1 MKLSITLLFLFFIF
15 SISHS
20 YSQESENKV
29 WTLQDCIEYAWDNNL
44 VIKQQEL
51 GVGLAEQNL
60 LQSRGNLFPTL
71 NANASH
77 GYNYGRTVDP
87 FTNEFATE
95 SVQTNNFSIS
105 SGLTLFSGLQI
116 LNSIR
121 QSKLELEASKYDV
134 ESVRNDIALAI
145 ASAYLQI
152 LYSIEMVEVNES
164 QLEITKQQIERTKKL
179 VESGAQPKGTLF
191 NIEAQLASEELQ
203 LINAKNRLDLAY
215 LDLIQLLDI
224 KEADSF
230 EISIPEV
237 EITDEDKLEY
247 TPLEMY
253 SVAVSIQPEIKSSD
267 IKVESAKKGLSIAKG
282 GRSPMLSLRGAYGS
296 GYSGASREVTE
307 VIMGEPTEI
316 GVTATGVSVYA
327 PSFEYETRIKP
338 FNDQL
343 EDNLNR
349 NFGLYLT
356 IPIFNNFQVSS
367 SVAKSKINVDNA
379 KITSQRTRDQLFKT
393 IQQAHADASAAL
405 KRFHASEVNVKAL
418 QESFR
423 YIEQR
428 FNVGMVNHFE
438 YNDAKNRL
446 VAAESEMLQSKYEY
460 IFRIRILDF
469 YIGNP
474 IEL

>member
-121 QSKLELEASKYDV
+121 QSKLELDASKYDV

-152 LYSIEMVEVNES
+152 LYSIEMLEVNES

-179 VESGAQPKGTLF
+179 VDAGTQPKGTLF
-191 NIEAQLASEELQ
+191 NIEAQLATEELQ
-203 LINAKNRLDLAY
+203 LVNAKNRLDLAY

-237 EITDEDKLEY
+237 EITDDDKLEY

-253 SVAVSIQPEIKSSD
+253 SVAVNIQPEIKSSD
-267 IKVESAKKGLSIAKG
+267 VKIKSAEKGLSIAKG

-428 FNVGMVNHFE
+428 FNVGMVNHLE